1 MFIFYIYDH
10 NLIVVELVRI
20 ELTTVSL
27 QKRLACLGTFNPI
40 KKPSLLWE
48 GFKYFYILNII
59 HT

>member
-40 KKPSLLWE
+40 KKTLLVMG
-48 GFKYFYILNII
+48 GF
-59 HT
+59 